1 MRSIHRYYVAGDDEE
16 VEIPPEVVEIT
27 LMENFHWTPNQIDE
41 IPFVRIQ
48 EYFMILNQKRI
59 TLEQKTEFA
68 EKNKLQVDDEQLKGL
83 RLHKNL

>member
-1 MRSIHRYYVAGDDEE
+1 M
-16 VEIPPEVVEIT
+16 VEIPPEVIEIT

-59 TLEQKTEFA
+59 TLEQKMEIA
-68 EKNKLQVDDEQLKGL
+68 EKQKLQAEEDELKGL
-83 RLHKNL
+83 RLQKEL